1 MEYKAVGFDPAMSRA
16 NSVAGAAADLERLVS
31 SHATEGWEFLG
42 LQNHSTVVP
51 GTGGC
56 FGLGATSP
64 YDVTVSIA
72 VFYK

>member
-1 MEYKAVGFDPAMSRA
+1 VEYKAVGFDPATSRA
-16 NSVAGAAADLERLVS
+16 NSAGGAASDLQTLIA
-31 SHATEGWEFLG
+31 SHASEGWEFLG

-51 GTGGC
+51 GSAGC

-64 YDVTVSIA
+64 YDVTISIA